1 MGLTVE
7 LSTRLSA
14 SLSEIEEKEAR
25 IDELE
30 NDLREA
36 RGSSVGLYGSS
47 KDYLENENLKLSIR
61 VEDLEETVR
70 SLKAQLNEKQRG
82 SQTVLS
88 SPTVSRRRR
97 RKEDVDAKFQSP
109 SKQTRL
115 SEYDLDDVSKCNPQ

>member
-1 MGLTVE
+1 MSE
-7 LSTRLSA
+7 L
-14 SLSEIEEKEAR
+14 EEKEAR

-30 NDLREA
+30 NDLKEA

-70 SLKAQLNEKQRG
+70 SLKSQLNEKRSG
-82 SQTVLS
+82 ALTA
-88 SPTVSRRRR
+88 PTPRKNRRR
-97 RKEDVDAKFQSP
+97 EDIDVKLQSP